1 MQYADGTCEKQI
13 DTVEAVTDVFAG
25 KLNLGS
31 RQHAVLRGHPLK
43 ITSFEEQS
51 DMKKKESPKRN
62 TCRVQRNVFLDV
74 EGIGF

>member
-43 ITSFEEQS
+43 ILAGYKGTFFQ
-51 DMKKKESPKRN
+51 K
-62 TCRVQRNVFLDV
+62 
-74 EGIGF
+74 

>member
-31 RQHAVLRGHPLK
+31 RQHAVLRDHPLK
-43 ITSFEEQS
+43 ITSFEE
-51 DMKKKESPKRN
+51 K
-62 TCRVQRNVFLDV
+62 V
-74 EGIGF
+74 I